1 LEKER
6 RRRFKKGVNF
16 LILVVL
22 AAGVL
27 SIGVIFASSTSIDSS
42 ALVTYGFFKKQVD
55 QLKMYI
61 DNKINELDKKIK
73 DANVSAGQAQ
83 DISKLQSQVANL
95 SSEIEKLKLQT
106 AQLDAKLK
114 DISSSSG
121 VKKGDFIY
129 TKGYEVIKVPK
140 SKTIL
145 FDASTEFVVRVGKA
159 ISVVP
164 KGATIIDLT
173 SAKDVGANQQLLF
186 NHFYLVARSDG
197 RGFKAVDD
205 VWVIVNGG
213 YKIK

>member
-1 LEKER
+1 MEKER
-6 RRRFKKGVNF
+6 RRRFKKGINF
-16 LILVVL
+16 LVLVLVF
-22 AAGVL
+22 GVL
-27 SIGVIFASSTSIDSS
+27 SMGVIFASSQSIDSS
-42 ALVTYGFFKKQVD
+42 ALVTYGFLKKQVD
-55 QLKMYI
+55 QLKAYI

-73 DANVSAGQAQ
+73 DTNISSEQAQ
-83 DISKLQSQVANL
+83 DISKLQSQLANL

-114 DISSSSG
+114 NISSSSG

-129 TKGYEVIKVPK
+129 TKGYEVIKVSK
-140 SKTIL
+140 GKTIL

-159 ISVVP
+159 ATYMP

-197 RGFKAVDD
+197 RGFKALDD

>member
-1 LEKER
+1 MEKER
-6 RRRFKKGVNF
+6 KCRFKKGVNF
-16 LILVVL
+16 LILVLV
-22 AAGVL
+22 AGVL
-27 SIGVIFASSTSIDSS
+27 SMGVIFASSQSIDSN
-42 ALVTYGFFKKQVD
+42 ALVTYGFLKKQVD
-55 QLKMYI
+55 QLKVYI

-73 DANVSAGQAQ
+73 DTNISLGQTQ

-95 SSEIEKLKLQT
+95 SSEIERLKQQTTQLDTKLKS
-106 AQLDAKLK
+106 
-114 DISSSSG
+114 ISSFSEE
-121 VKKGDFIY
+121 KKGDFIY

-145 FDASTEFVVRVGKA
+145 FDASTEFVVRIGKA
-159 ISVVP
+159 VSVLP

-173 SAKDVGANQQLLF
+173 AGKDVGANQQLLF

-197 RGFKAVDD
+197 RGFKALDD

>member
-1 LEKER
+1 MEKER
-6 RRRFKKGVNF
+6 RRRFKKGINF
-16 LILVVL
+16 LVLVLVF
-22 AAGVL
+22 GVL
-27 SIGVIFASSTSIDSS
+27 SMGVIFASSQSIDSS
-42 ALVTYGFFKKQVD
+42 ALVTYGFLKKQVD
-55 QLKMYI
+55 QLKAYI

-73 DANVSAGQAQ
+73 DTNISSEQAQ
-83 DISKLQSQVANL
+83 DISKLQSQLANL

-114 DISSSSG
+114 NISSSSG

-129 TKGYEVIKVPK
+129 TKGYEVIKVSK
-140 SKTIL
+140 GKTIL

-159 ISVVP
+159 ATYMP

-197 RGFKAVDD
+197 RGFKALDD
-205 VWVIVNGG
+205 VWVIINGG

>member
-1 LEKER
+1 MEKER
-6 RRRFKKGVNF
+6 RRRFKKGINF
-16 LILVVL
+16 LVLVLVFGILSV
-22 AAGVL
+22 
-27 SIGVIFASSTSIDSS
+27 GVIFASSQSIDSS
-42 ALVTYGFFKKQVD
+42 ALVTYGFLKKQVD
-55 QLKMYI
+55 QLKAYI
-61 DNKINELDKKIK
+61 DNKINDLDKKIK
-73 DANVSAGQAQ
+73 DTNISSEQAQ
-83 DISKLQSQVANL
+83 DISKLQSQLANL

-106 AQLDAKLK
+106 AQLDAKLRN
-114 DISSSSG
+114 ISSSSG

-140 SKTIL
+140 GKTIL

-159 ISVVP
+159 TTYMP

-197 RGFKAVDD
+197 RGFKALDD

>member
-1 LEKER
+1 MEKER
-6 RRRFKKGVNF
+6 RRRFKKGINF
-16 LILVVL
+16 LVLVLV
-22 AAGVL
+22 AGVL
-27 SIGVIFASSTSIDSS
+27 SIGVIFASSQSIDSS
-42 ALVTYGFFKKQVD
+42 ALVTYGFLKKQVD
-55 QLKMYI
+55 QLKAYI

-73 DANVSAGQAQ
+73 DTNVSSEQAQ
-83 DISKLQSQVANL
+83 DISKLQSQLANL

-106 AQLDAKLK
+106 AQFDAKLK
-114 DISSSSG
+114 NISSSSG

-140 SKTIL
+140 GKTIL

-159 ISVVP
+159 ATIVP

-197 RGFKAVDD
+197 RGFKALDD
-205 VWVIVNGG
+205 VWVIINGG

>member
-1 LEKER
+1 
-6 RRRFKKGVNF
+6 
-16 LILVVL
+16 LILVLV
-22 AAGVL
+22 AGVL
-27 SIGVIFASSTSIDSS
+27 SLGVIFASTQSIDSN
-42 ALVTYGFFKKQVD
+42 ALVTYGFLKKQVD
-55 QLKMYI
+55 QLKAYI

-73 DANVSAGQAQ
+73 DTNTSSDQAQ
-83 DISKLQSQVANL
+83 DISKLQSRVANL

-106 AQLDAKLK
+106 AQLDAQLK
-114 DISSSSG
+114 NISSSSG

-140 SKTIL
+140 NKTIL

-159 ISVVP
+159 ISVLP
-164 KGATIIDLT
+164 KGA
-173 SAKDVGANQQLLF
+173 SAKDIGANQQLLF

-197 RGFKAVDD
+197 RGLKALDD

>member
-6 RRRFKKGVNF
+6 RRRFKKGINF
-16 LILVVL
+16 LVLVLV
-22 AAGVL
+22 AGVL
-27 SIGVIFASSTSIDSS
+27 SIGVIFASSQSIDSS
-42 ALVTYGFFKKQVD
+42 ALVTYGFLKKQVD
-55 QLKMYI
+55 QLKAYI

-73 DANVSAGQAQ
+73 DTNVSSEQAQ
-83 DISKLQSQVANL
+83 DISKLQSQLANL

-106 AQLDAKLK
+106 AQFDAKLK
-114 DISSSSG
+114 NISSSSG

-140 SKTIL
+140 GKTIL

-159 ISVVP
+159 ATIVP

-197 RGFKAVDD
+197 RGFKALDD

>member
-1 LEKER
+1 MEKER
-6 RRRFKKGVNF
+6 RRRFKKGINF
-16 LILVVL
+16 LVLVLV
-22 AAGVL
+22 AGVL
-27 SIGVIFASSTSIDSS
+27 SIGVIFASSQSIDSS
-42 ALVTYGFFKKQVD
+42 ALVTYGFLKKQVD
-55 QLKMYI
+55 QLKAYI

-73 DANVSAGQAQ
+73 DTNVSSEQAQ
-83 DISKLQSQVANL
+83 DISKLQSQLANL

-106 AQLDAKLK
+106 AQFDAKLK
-114 DISSSSG
+114 NISSSSG

-129 TKGYEVIKVPK
+129 TKGYEVIKVSK
-140 SKTIL
+140 GKTIL

-159 ISVVP
+159 ATYMP

-186 NHFYLVARSDG
+186 NHFYLVTRSDG
-197 RGFKAVDD
+197 RGFKALDD

>member
-1 LEKER
+1 MEKER
-6 RRRFKKGVNF
+6 RRRFKKGINF
-16 LILVVL
+16 LVLVLVFGILSV
-22 AAGVL
+22 
-27 SIGVIFASSTSIDSS
+27 GVIFASSQSIDSS
-42 ALVTYGFFKKQVD
+42 ALVTYGFLKKQVD
-55 QLKMYI
+55 QLKAYI
-61 DNKINELDKKIK
+61 DNKINDLDKKIK
-73 DANVSAGQAQ
+73 DTNISSEQAQ
-83 DISKLQSQVANL
+83 DISKLQSQLANL

-114 DISSSSG
+114 NISSSSG

-140 SKTIL
+140 GKTIL

-159 ISVVP
+159 TTYMP

-197 RGFKAVDD
+197 RGFKALDD
-205 VWVIVNGG
+205 VWVIINGG

>member
-1 LEKER
+1 MEKER
-6 RRRFKKGVNF
+6 RRRFKKGINF
-16 LILVVL
+16 LVLVLV
-22 AAGVL
+22 AGVL
-27 SIGVIFASSTSIDSS
+27 SIGVIFASSQSIDSS
-42 ALVTYGFFKKQVD
+42 ALVTYGFLKKQVD
-55 QLKMYI
+55 QLKAYI

-73 DANVSAGQAQ
+73 DTNVSSEQAQ
-83 DISKLQSQVANL
+83 DISKLQSQLANL

-106 AQLDAKLK
+106 AQFDAKLK
-114 DISSSSG
+114 NISSSSG

-140 SKTIL
+140 GKTIL

-159 ISVVP
+159 ATIVP

-197 RGFKAVDD
+197 RGFKALDD

>member
-1 LEKER
+1 MEKER

-16 LILVVL
+16 LILVLV
-22 AAGVL
+22 AGVL
-27 SIGVIFASSTSIDSS
+27 SMGVIFASTQSIDSN
-42 ALVTYGFFKKQVD
+42 ALVTYGFLKKQVD
-55 QLKMYI
+55 QLKAYI

-73 DANVSAGQAQ
+73 DTNISSGQAQ
-83 DISKLQSQVANL
+83 DISKLQSQLANL
-95 SSEIEKLKLQT
+95 SSEIEKLKKQT
-106 AQLDAKLK
+106 TQLDAKLK
-114 DISSSSG
+114 NVSGSSV
-121 VKKGDFIY
+121 VKKSDFVY

-186 NHFYLVARSDG
+186 NHFYLVARNDG
-197 RGFKAVDD
+197 RGFKAVED

>member
-1 LEKER
+1 MEKER
-6 RRRFKKGVNF
+6 RRRFKKGINF
-16 LILVVL
+16 LVLVLV
-22 AAGVL
+22 AGVL
-27 SIGVIFASSTSIDSS
+27 SMGVIFASSQSIDSS
-42 ALVTYGFFKKQVD
+42 ALVTYGFLKKQVD
-55 QLKMYI
+55 QLKAYI

-73 DANVSAGQAQ
+73 DTNVSSEQAQ
-83 DISKLQSQVANL
+83 DISKLQSQLANL

-106 AQLDAKLK
+106 TQLDAKLK
-114 DISSSSG
+114 NISSSSG

-140 SKTIL
+140 GKTIL

-159 ISVVP
+159 ATYMP

-197 RGFKAVDD
+197 RGFKALDD

>member
-1 LEKER
+1 M
-6 RRRFKKGVNF
+6 
-16 LILVVL
+16 
-22 AAGVL
+22 
-27 SIGVIFASSTSIDSS
+27 GVIFASSQSIDSS
-42 ALVTYGFFKKQVD
+42 ALVTYGFLKKQVD
-55 QLKMYI
+55 QLKAYI

-73 DANVSAGQAQ
+73 DTNVSSEQAQ
-83 DISKLQSQVANL
+83 DISKLQSQLANL

-106 AQLDAKLK
+106 TQLDAKLK
-114 DISSSSG
+114 NISSSSG

-140 SKTIL
+140 GKTIL

-159 ISVVP
+159 ATYMP

-197 RGFKAVDD
+197 RGFKALDD

>member
-1 LEKER
+1 MEKER
-6 RRRFKKGVNF
+6 KCRFKKGVNF
-16 LILVVL
+16 LILVLV
-22 AAGVL
+22 AGVL
-27 SIGVIFASSTSIDSS
+27 SLGVIFASTQSIDSN
-42 ALVTYGFFKKQVD
+42 ALVTYGFLKKQVD
-55 QLKMYI
+55 QLKAYI

-73 DANVSAGQAQ
+73 DTNTSSDQAQ
-83 DISKLQSQVANL
+83 DISKLQSRVANL

-106 AQLDAKLK
+106 AQLDAQLK
-114 DISSSSG
+114 NISSSSG

-140 SKTIL
+140 NKTIL

-159 ISVVP
+159 ISVLP

-173 SAKDVGANQQLLF
+173 SAKDIGANQQLLF

-197 RGFKAVDD
+197 RGLKALDD

>member
-1 LEKER
+1 MEKER
-6 RRRFKKGVNF
+6 RRRFKKGINF
-16 LILVVL
+16 LLLVLVL
-22 AAGVL
+22 GML
-27 SIGVIFASSTSIDSS
+27 SVGVIFASSQSIESN
-42 ALVTYGFFKKQVD
+42 ALVTYGFLKKQVD
-55 QLKMYI
+55 QLKAYI

-73 DANVSAGQAQ
+73 DTNISSEQAQ
-83 DISKLQSQVANL
+83 DISKLQSQLANL

-114 DISSSSG
+114 NISSSSG

-129 TKGYEVIKVPK
+129 TKGYEVIKVSK
-140 SKTIL
+140 GKTIL

-159 ISVVP
+159 ATYMP

-197 RGFKAVDD
+197 RGFKALDD

>member
-1 LEKER
+1 MEKER
-6 RRRFKKGVNF
+6 RRRVKKGVNF
-16 LILVVL
+16 LILVLV
-22 AAGVL
+22 AGVL
-27 SIGVIFASSTSIDSS
+27 SMGVIFAFSQSIDSN
-42 ALVTYGFFKKQVD
+42 ALVTYGFLKKQVD
-55 QLKMYI
+55 QLKSYI
-61 DNKINELDKKIK
+61 DNKINELDKKIM
-73 DANVSAGQAQ
+73 DTNISSGQVQ
-83 DISKLQSQVANL
+83 DIPKLQSQLANL
-95 SSEIEKLKLQT
+95 SSEIEKLKEQT
-106 AQLDAKLK
+106 KQLDAKLK
-114 DISSSSG
+114 NVSG
-121 VKKGDFIY
+121 ALVTKKSDFVY

-173 SAKDVGANQQLLF
+173 SAKDVGSNQQLLF

-197 RGFKAVDD
+197 RGFKALDD

>member
-6 RRRFKKGVNF
+6 KRRFKKGVNF
-16 LILVVL
+16 LILVLVT
-22 AAGVL
+22 AVL
-27 SIGVIFASSTSIDSS
+27 SMGVIFASSTSIDSS

-55 QLKMYI
+55 QLKVYI

-73 DANVSAGQAQ
+73 DVNVSAGQTQ
-83 DISKLQSQVANL
+83 DISKLQSQVASL

-129 TKGYEVIKVPK
+129 TKGYEVIKVQK
-140 SKTIL
+140 NKTIL

-159 ISVVP
+159 VSVVP

-173 SAKDVGANQQLLF
+173 SAKDVGANQKLLF

>member
-16 LILVVL
+16 LILVLV
-22 AAGVL
+22 AGVL
-27 SIGVIFASSTSIDSS
+27 GMGVIFASSQSIDSS
-42 ALVTYGFFKKQVD
+42 ALVTYGFLKKQVD
-55 QLKMYI
+55 QLKSYI
-61 DNKINELDKKIK
+61 DNKINELDKKMK
-73 DANVSAGQAQ
+73 DANISSRQAQ

>member
-1 LEKER
+1 MEKER

-16 LILVVL
+16 LILVLV
-22 AAGVL
+22 AGVL
-27 SIGVIFASSTSIDSS
+27 GMGVIFASSTSIDSS
-42 ALVTYGFFKKQVD
+42 ALVTYGFLKKQVD
-55 QLKMYI
+55 QLKSYI
-61 DNKINELDKKIK
+61 DNKINELDKKMN
-73 DANVSAGQAQ
+73 DANISSRQAQ

-121 VKKGDFIY
+121 VRKGDFIY

-140 SKTIL
+140 SKIIL

>member
-1 LEKER
+1 MEKER
-6 RRRFKKGVNF
+6 RRRFKKGINF
-16 LILVVL
+16 LVLVLV
-22 AAGVL
+22 AGVL
-27 SIGVIFASSTSIDSS
+27 SMGVIFASSQSIDSS
-42 ALVTYGFFKKQVD
+42 ALVTYGFLKKQVD
-55 QLKMYI
+55 QLKAYI

-73 DANVSAGQAQ
+73 DTNVSSEQAQ
-83 DISKLQSQVANL
+83 DISKLQSQLANL

-106 AQLDAKLK
+106 TQLDAKLK
-114 DISSSSG
+114 NISSSSG

-140 SKTIL
+140 GKTIL

-159 ISVVP
+159 ATIVP

-197 RGFKAVDD
+197 RGFKALDD

>member
-1 LEKER
+1 MEKER

-16 LILVVL
+16 LILVLV
-22 AAGVL
+22 AGVL
-27 SIGVIFASSTSIDSS
+27 SMGVIFASTQSIDSN
-42 ALVTYGFFKKQVD
+42 ALVTYGFLKKQVD
-55 QLKMYI
+55 QLKAYI

-73 DANVSAGQAQ
+73 DTNISSGQAQ
-83 DISKLQSQVANL
+83 DISKLQSQLANL
-95 SSEIEKLKLQT
+95 SSEIEKLKKQT
-106 AQLDAKLK
+106 TQLDTKLK
-114 DISSSSG
+114 NVSGSSV
-121 VKKGDFIY
+121 VKKSDFVY

-197 RGFKAVDD
+197 RGFKALDD